1 MEQWATSAIS
11 AVSGAGITPPWLM
24 VTVKKYLKFS
34 CQALPCLQATGSE
47 IDLIMIEKTQFYRTF
62 NRQAKALLEGETD
75 LIANL
80 ANLSALL
87 GQELTDINWVGF
99 YLLQGD
105 TLVLGPF
112 QGKPACVRIPVGRGV
127 CGTAVAEGKTQLVDD
142 VHQFDGHI
150 ACDGAS
156 NAEIVIPVRRHGEI
170 IGVLDIDSPIFNR
183 FDQQDRIGL
192 EETVQILES
201 ML

>member
-1 MEQWATSAIS
+1 
-11 AVSGAGITPPWLM
+11 M

-156 NAEIVIPVRRHGEI
+156 NAEIVIPVRRAGEI